1 MKRHP
6 NAFDYLT
13 CYPEAVKLWRAG
25 KFQEAANSFV
35 HSPANLVLGN
45 EEQKAAHYAKER
57 QATVTNSATAKAHEA
72 ITDGMVDKLRATEAD
87 RASEEWKQLCR
98 EVNGRRDEW
107 QKLFGVYGQH
117 KKKRRNAIRLK
128 NFVRTMTA

>member
-35 HSPANLVLGN
+35 HSPANLILGN

-57 QATVTNSATAKAHEA
+57 QATVTNSATAKAH
-72 ITDGMVDKLRATEAD
+72 IFSRL
-87 RASEEWKQLCR
+87 
-98 EVNGRRDEW
+98 
-107 QKLFGVYGQH
+107 LFSRHQGLKVA
-117 KKKRRNAIRLK
+117 KRRAQQAAR
-128 NFVRTMTA
+128 